1 MVHLFFLCNCLI
13 FAFSEMDAGRQ
24 QVVVRKSATA
34 RLKQQRE
41 MSAPV
46 PKVVP
51 SKATAKRKSNAK
63 GDRPA
68 KKAMGSSIG
77 PDQRD

>member
-1 MVHLFFLCNCLI
+1 M
-13 FAFSEMDAGRQ
+13 
-24 QVVVRKSATA
+24 VRKSATA